1 MTVSKRGAPNIQ
13 TGTHG
18 QMNSNGY
25 PLMSNLMMVEQ
36 GQALHGETSPTQS
49 ASSEAKYRASHS
61 AASYINNVHPFI
73 HRSMYH
79 IVERLIDSLIPLF
92 NSTLID
98 LKAPGWQ
105 NQRLHLAMLGREP
118 MIQRDPGSFSPPEQR
133 AFDWL
138 DQKGRYQD
146 VIFVDLKKEFWNIG
160 VQMVLQLRDI
170 NLTPETPNYEAE
182 MWQVQGQ
189 NNERIAATAHYI
201 YSTDNIS
208 LSAPPT
214 MSFRRRINP
223 EEAGLAKGYINSP
236 PYAPEIY
243 GAEDGD
249 PVIQRIGDVLLR
261 EGRTVVYPNT
271 FQTRL
276 NSFGLD
282 DASKPGYCRIL
293 TLHLLDPNRRNMS
306 TAMVP
311 CQRRDWWAREI
322 RQRSPRMR
330 RLPMEIFD
338 KIISMVDGYPVSV
351 EEAQKIRTE
360 FVAER
365 EEYRKQHTKS
375 MEAYLGWD
383 LESYPEE

>member
-1 MTVSKRGAPNIQ
+1 
-13 TGTHG
+13 
-18 QMNSNGY
+18 
-25 PLMSNLMMVEQ
+25 MMVEQ

-79 IVERLIDSLIPLF
+79 IVERLIDSLVPLF

-170 NLTPETPNYEAE
+170 NLTPETPKYEAE

-249 PVIQRIGDVLLR
+249 PVIQRMGDVLLR

-293 TLHLLDPNRRNMS
+293 TLYLLDPNRRNMS